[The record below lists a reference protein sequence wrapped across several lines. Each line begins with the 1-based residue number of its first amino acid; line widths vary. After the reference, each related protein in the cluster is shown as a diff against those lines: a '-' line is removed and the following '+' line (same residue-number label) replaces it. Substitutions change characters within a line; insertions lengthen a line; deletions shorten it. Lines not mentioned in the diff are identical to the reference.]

1 MDIQHLIE
9 RLEAVLKESRQVPLT
24 AYLLVDQDRI
34 YTILD
39 QMRVSVPEVVKRA
52 SRIEAERERIL
63 AQSKEEAERI
73 RELAK
78 QEAIDLVNRDNI
90 VANAH
95 SHAQKLMELAQH
107 EAAQTRQDADDYI
120 MRVLS
125 QLEQDLTR
133 TLSIVRNGIHRL
145 EYESNQTPTEPAGEN
160 AQAET

>member
-1 MDIQHLIE
+1 MDIQHLID
-9 RLEAVLKESRQVPLT
+9 RLEEVLKESRHLPMT

-34 YTILD
+34 YNILD

-52 SRIEAERERIL
+52 GRIEAERDRIL
-63 AQSKEEAERI
+63 AQSKEEADRI

-95 SHAQKLMELAQH
+95 SHAQKIMELAQH

-145 EYESNQTPTEPAGEN
+145 EYENNQTSTDRAPESTQPGG
-160 AQAET
+160 